1 MSLTFRYKDAPRSN
15 NTKSLSPSIPVTL
28 SGNSA
33 GKYEFM
39 MLLDSGA
46 DISAIPKHLA
56 ELINLDLNGKKEDAF
71 GIGGKVLAISTH
83 MNIEIN
89 KNHENYKFRVPVK
102 VILDDYEFSP
112 LIGRAVFFDKFDIT
126 FRQSE
131 KKVIL
136 KPITQQV
143 R

>member
-1 MSLTFRYKDAPRSN
+1 
-15 NTKSLSPSIPVTL
+15 
-28 SGNSA
+28 
-33 GKYEFM
+33 